1 MTSVHFYV
9 PNGDLS
15 GPAAGYI
22 AVAMYH
28 REQGGSG
35 TSYVDIGP
43 TVDYQLVDGEVT
55 IDLEPNTEANAWQ
68 ISERVIGGITRLI
81 SVPDSPTVVEYS
93 SLPSLDGRT
102 LPPSGEPEAAW
113 WIALEEV
120 AAGGTPGGG
129 GGAVTS
135 VNSKTGTV
143 VLNADDLADGT
154 AKKMLTAAERTKLAG
169 VAAGATVN
177 ATDAALRDR
186 ATHTGTQTSASIS
199 DFTEA
204 VQDAVAAL
212 LAEGTNVTL
221 TYNDAGN
228 VLTVAAAGGS
238 GGGLDAEGARDAIG
252 VALLGTGVISV
263 VVNDA
268 ADTITISST
277 ATANSTDAAL
287 RDRSTHTGTQTA
299 DTITD
304 GTTNK
309 AYTATANSTDAAL
322 RDRSTHT
329 GTQTA
334 DTITDGT
341 TNKAYTATEKT
352 KLAGIAAAA
361 TANRSDAATDTLLSA
376 KAPLASPTFTG
387 TVVVPVASGVTSP
400 VQKQAIDD
408 LTTSVTNSLLL
419 KADKTYVD
427 SSVAASNLVAVNAQ
441 TTNYTLALSDVN
453 KAVEVTSAS
462 AATVTVPL
470 NSAVAFPIGSVVE
483 VDRLGTGSVTLVA
496 TGGVTIRYASSTL
509 ALRAQYSALT
519 IRKQATDTWLAT
531 GDMT

>member
-309 AYTATANSTDAAL
+309 AYTAT
-322 RDRSTHT
+322 
-329 GTQTA
+329 
-334 DTITDGT
+334 
-341 TNKAYTATEKT
+341 EKT

>member
-22 AVAMYH
+22 AVATYH

-309 AYTATANSTDAAL
+309 AYTAT
-322 RDRSTHT
+322 
-329 GTQTA
+329 
-334 DTITDGT
+334 
-341 TNKAYTATEKT
+341 EKT

-441 TTNYTLALSDVN
+441 TTNYTLALSDAN

-462 AATVTVPL
+462 ATTVTVPL

>member
-309 AYTATANSTDAAL
+309 AYTAT
-322 RDRSTHT
+322 
-329 GTQTA
+329 
-334 DTITDGT
+334 
-341 TNKAYTATEKT
+341 EKT

-441 TTNYTLALSDVN
+441 TTNYTLALSDAN

-462 AATVTVPL
+462 ATTVTVPL